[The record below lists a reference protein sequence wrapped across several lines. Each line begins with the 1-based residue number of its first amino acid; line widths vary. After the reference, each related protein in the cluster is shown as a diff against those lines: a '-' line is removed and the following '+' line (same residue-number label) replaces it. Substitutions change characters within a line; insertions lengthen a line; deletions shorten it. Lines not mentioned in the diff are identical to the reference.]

1 MNIFVKYLSIVGG
14 INLKRGRIKVK
25 DFIKALCLTLLFF
38 AYSGLLF
45 YGGMFVE
52 KQIANEAEK
61 QNEQIET
68 QSDMNIAA
76 HKTAEEYHKYYEIVV
91 SRIRTT
97 EFEGFNKKA
106 LDDYILSHD
115 DRLNTLVEAFY
126 PDKDDSTK
134 YGTSFPMVYANFKKA
149 FEEAELFTYKTLML
163 AMSTMDIEEEIERIF
178 KDNQTYNV
186 GNSADLQNTE
196 TAETQESLENTEN
209 TENNQNTETLDTPAS
224 ETNNTPQATP
234 AS

>member
-1 MNIFVKYLSIVGG
+1 MNIFVKYLSIIGG

-52 KQIANEAEK
+52 KQIANETEK

-91 SRIRTT
+91 SRIKTT
-97 EFEGFNKKA
+97 DMEGFNKKA
-106 LDDYILSHD
+106 LDDYILAHNE
-115 DRLNTLVEAFY
+115 RLEALVNAFY
-126 PDKDDSTK
+126 PDKEDATK
-134 YGTSFPMVYANFKKA
+134 YGSSFPMVYANFKKA
-149 FEEAELFTYKTLML
+149 YEEAELYTYRTLML
-163 AMSTMDIEEEIERIF
+163 AMSTMDIEEEVERIF
-178 KDNQTYNV
+178 KDNQAYNV
-186 GNSADLQNTE
+186 NIQNTE
-196 TAETQESLENTEN
+196 IPNNIEGQEVQTESPADDSASANQNNTVSENKNTEAPL
-209 TENNQNTETLDTPAS
+209 TTPYY
-224 ETNNTPQATP
+224 
-234 AS
+234 

>member
-1 MNIFVKYLSIVGG
+1 M
-14 INLKRGRIKVK
+14 R
-25 DFIKALCLTLLFF
+25 DFIKALCLTLMFF
-38 AYSGLLF
+38 AYSFLLF
-45 YGGMFVE
+45 GGGMFLQ
-52 KQIANEAEK
+52 KQISNESEK
-61 QNEQIET
+61 ENNQVVET
-68 QSDMNIAA
+68 QTDMNIAA

-186 GNSADLQNTE
+186 GNNADLQNSE
-196 TAETQESLENTEN
+196 TVETQESLENTEN

>member
-1 MNIFVKYLSIVGG
+1 M
-14 INLKRGRIKVK
+14 K

-52 KQIANEAEK
+52 KRISNETEK
-61 QNEQIET
+61 ENNQIET
-68 QSDMNIAA
+68 QSDINIAA
-76 HKTAEEYHKYYEIVV
+76 HKTTEEYHKYYEIVV

-97 EFEGFNKKA
+97 DFEGFNKKA

-115 DRLNTLVEAFY
+115 ERLNALVEAFY
-126 PDKDDSTK
+126 PDKDDTTK

-149 FEEAELFTYKTLML
+149 FEEAELFTYKTLMQ
-163 AMSTMDIEEEIERIF
+163 AMSTMDIEDEIERIF
-178 KDNQTYNV
+178 KDNQTYSVESNI
-186 GNSADLQNTE
+186 DLQNTE
-196 TAETQESLENTEN
+196 NSENPENTESSEN
-209 TENNQNTETLDTPAS
+209 TEDSQTTTNSEDASTTS
-224 ETNNTPQATP
+224 ETNNLPQTVP